1 MKFKQTLLSIAVG
14 MALSATAVSANTGHE
29 SHENS
34 PIKHVLLIS
43 VDGLHQN
50 DLDWFVHKYPR
61 STLAKMVKSGI
72 SYNNART
79 PFPSDSFPGMV
90 GQATGG
96 NPKTTGIYYD
106 DGYSHGLLP
115 LETVTANCIP
125 DPNHTTNV
133 SGAEVQYAENI
144 EPTIAGNISLD
155 AGQGI
160 SGLYPVNGLMPG
172 VLSSVPANILTMVGA
187 ADAVRNKLIDPT
199 QLPVDP
205 ATCTRVYPHQYLQV
219 NTIFEVAHAHTLHT
233 AWTDK
238 HPAYEILNGPS
249 GYGIDDLFA
258 PEINSVVDP
267 ITNTN
272 DWTKDNTNTQQYD
285 TIKVKSVI
293 NEINGFDHSGTTAM
307 GTPAIFGMNFQ
318 AVSTA
323 QKLNTSSTPENSANT
338 QLGGYVTT
346 NNVTTPGPVVQ
357 SALKFVDGSLKQMQD
372 AINGNPDTVIILSAK
387 HGQSPQKRS
396 DLTIINDNNM
406 LAALESAWSAKN
418 SSISPLVAH
427 AMDDDG
433 VLLWLNDRSQA
444 AADFA
449 KSFLMS
455 YSGNGAGSNPDG
467 SQSVKPFTNAGLS
480 KILAGSEAANSIG
493 VTTADQ
499 RVPDVIGYA
508 KVGSVYAKSSLS
520 KIAEHGGHAIADRHV
535 PIVVSGAGIPHQIVD
550 KHVDTIQIAPTILH
564 LLGLNPEELQAV
576 KMEGTKV
583 LPELNY

>member
-50 DLDWFVHKYPR
+50 DLDWFVHKYPH

-267 ITNTN
+267 NTNTN

-293 NEINGFDHSGTTAM
+293 NEINGFDHSGTKSM
-307 GTPAIFGMNFQ
+307 GTPSIFGMNFQ

-323 QKLNTSSTPENSANT
+323 QKLNTSSIPR
-338 QLGGYVTT
+338 
-346 NNVTTPGPVVQ
+346 
-357 SALKFVDGSLKQMQD
+357 
-372 AINGNPDTVIILSAK
+372 ILLI
-387 HGQSPQKRS
+387 H
-396 DLTIINDNNM
+396 N
-406 LAALESAWSAKN
+406 
-418 SSISPLVAH
+418 
-427 AMDDDG
+427 
-433 VLLWLNDRSQA
+433 
-444 AADFA
+444 
-449 KSFLMS
+449 
-455 YSGNGAGSNPDG
+455 
-467 SQSVKPFTNAGLS
+467 
-480 KILAGSEAANSIG
+480 
-493 VTTADQ
+493 
-499 RVPDVIGYA
+499 
-508 KVGSVYAKSSLS
+508 
-520 KIAEHGGHAIADRHV
+520 
-535 PIVVSGAGIPHQIVD
+535 
-550 KHVDTIQIAPTILH
+550 
-564 LLGLNPEELQAV
+564 
-576 KMEGTKV
+576 
-583 LPELNY
+583 

>member
-14 MALSATAVSANTGHE
+14 MSLSATAVSANTGHE

-50 DLDWFVHKYPR
+50 DLDWCVHRYPH

-96 NPKTTGIYYD
+96 NPASTGIYYD
-106 DGYSHGLLP
+106 DGYSHALLP
-115 LETVTANCIP
+115 LGTKNCSNP
-125 DPNHTTNV
+125 V
-133 SGAEVQYAENI
+133 RGAEVQYAENI
-144 EPTIAGNISLD
+144 EPTINSNISLD

-160 SGLYPVNGLMPG
+160 ANLYPIATTLVAGDI
-172 VLSSVPANILTMVGA
+172 SSVPATILSLVSDPA
-187 ADAVRNKLIDPT
+187 SVRSELINPT

-205 ATCTRVYPHQYLQV
+205 VTCLPVYPHQYLQV
-219 NTIFEVAHAHTLHT
+219 NTIFEVAKAKGLHT
-233 AWTDK
+233 AWSDK

-249 GYGIDDLFA
+249 GNGIDDLFA

-267 ITNTN
+267 NTNTN

-406 LAALESAWSAKN
+406 LAVLESAWSATN
-418 SSISPLVAH
+418 PSISPLVAH

>member
-50 DLDWFVHKYPR
+50 DLDWFVHKYPH

-125 DPNHTTNV
+125 DTNHTTNV

-187 ADAVRNKLIDPT
+187 ADAVRKKLIDPT

-406 LAALESAWSAKN
+406 LAVLESAWSATN
-418 SSISPLVAH
+418 PSISPLVAH

-535 PIVVSGAGIPHQIVD
+535 PIVVSGAGIPQQIVD

>member
-50 DLDWFVHKYPR
+50 DLDWFVHKYPH

-187 ADAVRNKLIDPT
+187 ADAVRKKLIDPT

-346 NNVTTPGPVVQ
+346 KNVTTPGPVVQ

-406 LAALESAWSAKN
+406 LAALESAWSATN
-418 SSISPLVAH
+418 PSISPLVAH

>member
-50 DLDWFVHKYPR
+50 DLDWFVHKYPH

-125 DPNHTTNV
+125 DTNHTTNV

-187 ADAVRNKLIDPT
+187 ADAVRKKLIDPT

-406 LAALESAWSAKN
+406 LAVLESAWSATN
-418 SSISPLVAH
+418 PSISPLVAH

-576 KMEGTKV
+576 KIEKTQV
-583 LPELNY
+583 LPELN

>member
-29 SHENS
+29 SHEIS

-50 DLDWFVHKYPR
+50 DLDWFVHKYPH

-125 DPNHTTNV
+125 DTNHTTNV

-406 LAALESAWSAKN
+406 LAALESAWSATN
-418 SSISPLVAH
+418 PSISPLVAH

-576 KMEGTKV
+576 KIEKTQV
-583 LPELNY
+583 LPELN